1 MPRSFR
7 DMYDYPK
14 LTTDAQIITQRR
26 VDANQALTALVTNTN
41 LTIGRA
47 TAAKASLDN
56 LVGLIAGYNGRD
68 AVTPTEETASN
79 LVQKDIQIASKRATE
94 FREEAQEA
102 YDTAKYQMQQL
113 SQKGA
118 LNAAQLNAREIG
130 SLMHHAKGVLDRAIY
145 AEQLTTIAFH
155 TSVLCIRARETI
167 KARGQ
172 TDAAKVTVDAQLAIA
187 NNPNPHEVELNT
199 PALVAA
205 ALETRKTAVRAAYP
219 KLGNIAVY
227 LDQAKDA
234 LKSGEKSHADIE
246 VLKPQFEG
254 IDALAVINAPVVIE
268 HLTIPASN
276 VAPIAALDVPG
287 MLNTINAD
295 GQIANPNNGLA
306 GRQAAMKD
314 ILQPR
319 VDQIQ
324 ERLDGGDAVYAT
336 AINALTPVP
345 DEERTL
351 LRARD
356 ALPQR
361 RVIAPMWSRFGVM
374 GFSGIPF
381 IIPSFNLPQGESKIS
396 TANHIAQWLIREGG
410 VASVMFTA
418 VSTANTFVL
427 NIMQEK
433 ISNPQGFANMSWP
446 EIMAEV
452 TQYVSVNAQSVRPIP
467 PSADMLAAMGANA
480 LLNPFTPVI
489 EAAHMARE
497 YGEPFDWGVMLDPKV
512 MAGIVIPVTAAM
524 LFVLSQCMCKLSANR
539 VSNYDWN
546 NPALQSTKMHIVE
559 MVMQMGVQTLISC
572 LAGTSTIP
580 GLSPWLI
587 AGLSIALRPVVSGL
601 VVGALEACKPGLMTG
616 TGDLT
621 PQTAAADLPTREQ
634 ALPAT
639 LPNYPPL
646 RDGGYLQLN

>member
-1 MPRSFR
+1 
-7 DMYDYPK
+7 
-14 LTTDAQIITQRR
+14 
-26 VDANQALTALVTNTN
+26 
-41 LTIGRA
+41 
-47 TAAKASLDN
+47 
-56 LVGLIAGYNGRD
+56 
-68 AVTPTEETASN
+68 
-79 LVQKDIQIASKRATE
+79 
-94 FREEAQEA
+94 
-102 YDTAKYQMQQL
+102 
-113 SQKGA
+113 
-118 LNAAQLNAREIG
+118 
-130 SLMHHAKGVLDRAIY
+130 
-145 AEQLTTIAFH
+145 
-155 TSVLCIRARETI
+155 
-167 KARGQ
+167 
-172 TDAAKVTVDAQLAIA
+172 
-187 NNPNPHEVELNT
+187 
-199 PALVAA
+199 
-205 ALETRKTAVRAAYP
+205 
-219 KLGNIAVY
+219 
-227 LDQAKDA
+227 
-234 LKSGEKSHADIE
+234 
-246 VLKPQFEG
+246 
-254 IDALAVINAPVVIE
+254 
-268 HLTIPASN
+268 
-276 VAPIAALDVPG
+276 
-287 MLNTINAD
+287 
-295 GQIANPNNGLA
+295 
-306 GRQAAMKD
+306 
-314 ILQPR
+314 
-319 VDQIQ
+319 
-324 ERLDGGDAVYAT
+324 
-336 AINALTPVP
+336 
-345 DEERTL
+345 
-351 LRARD
+351 
-356 ALPQR
+356 
-361 RVIAPMWSRFGVM
+361 MWSRFGVM